1 MATATKLIQGIKI
14 PQDKH
19 VILCSGFAKSNT
31 KFTIQC
37 NVFLLKRLSLLYL
50 FSQ

>member
-1 MATATKLIQGIKI
+1 MVTATKLLQGIKI

-19 VILCSGFAKSNT
+19 VILCGRIAKTNI

-37 NVFLLKRLSLLYL
+37 SF
-50 FSQ
+50 